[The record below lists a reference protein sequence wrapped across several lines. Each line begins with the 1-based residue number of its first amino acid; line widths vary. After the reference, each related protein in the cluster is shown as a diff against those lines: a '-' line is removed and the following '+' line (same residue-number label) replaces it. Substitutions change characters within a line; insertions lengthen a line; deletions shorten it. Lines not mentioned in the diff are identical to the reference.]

1 MLLLPPDEDIAVVQ
15 CDGVLAVQQDIFDLG
30 WLLYTIGVGNAQHK
44 HLFRIFSRDTDEKR
58 ERIEAFET
66 RTLLNTMP
74 DNLLGRI
81 QGPLRYGIGTKLQ
94 ERGVLAV
101 ADYITMLA
109 IFCYWLFF

>member
-1 MLLLPPDEDIAVVQ
+1 MLLANDSILLSVQ
-15 CDGVLAVQQDIFDLG
+15 
-30 WLLYTIGVGNAQHK
+30 
-44 HLFRIFSRDTDEKR
+44 
-58 ERIEAFET
+58 
-66 RTLLNTMP
+66 
-74 DNLLGRI
+74 NLLGRI

>member
-44 HLFRIFSRDTDEKR
+44 HLFRRFSRDTDEKR

-74 DNLLGRI
+74 DVSDDTKVTDIRL
-81 QGPLRYGIGTKLQ
+81 GPLDLGLARTFTKHGRCALRGDHQ
-94 ERGVLAV
+94 E
-101 ADYITMLA
+101 MLD
-109 IFCYWLFF
+109 